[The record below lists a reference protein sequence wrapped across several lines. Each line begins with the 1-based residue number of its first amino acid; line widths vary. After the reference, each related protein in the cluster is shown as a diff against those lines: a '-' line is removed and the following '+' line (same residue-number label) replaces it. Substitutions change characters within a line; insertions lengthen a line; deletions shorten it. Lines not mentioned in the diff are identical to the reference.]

1 MSSGRAM
8 ALMLSF
14 GLLVFAFVGLPLRIF
29 SQDGYPRYDKLRMQL
44 ARTQRET
51 KDLERRIAKLRMEVS
66 ALTNEPSAV
75 ERIARDELGLVREG
89 ELLFQFPPDDS
100 TFLTNQAPV
109 R

>member
-1 MSSGRAM
+1 MLSGRAM

-29 SQDGYPRYDKLRMQL
+29 SQDGYPRYDKLRLQL

-51 KDLERRIAKLRMEVS
+51 KDLERRISKLRMEVS